1 MRGILA
7 TSLFALLATAPL
19 SAQATGE
26 IGYPNGSLGYDALM
40 AGDLRTAE
48 MQLLVGP
55 TAKDDPALLINL
67 GQVYARLGR
76 TKEAEAAF
84 RRVLDAPA
92 VDLVLAS
99 GREVS
104 SHRAAS
110 MALSGIARVA
120 TR

>member
-1 MRGILA
+1 MRGILLP
-7 TSLFALLATAPL
+7 SLLALSVTAPL
-19 SAQATGE
+19 AAQTYGE
-26 IGYPNGSLGYDALM
+26 IGYPRGSLGYDALM

-48 MQLLVGP
+48 LQLRVGP
-55 TAKDDPALLINL
+55 VAKDDPAVLINL

-76 TKEAEAAF
+76 TKEAEVVF

-104 SHRAAS
+104 SHKAAS
-110 MALSGIARVA
+110 MALLGIARVA
-120 TR
+120 GR